1 MNNRPILWR
10 AVFAVFVIVVFA
22 LSIYPLHQ
30 RDFYE
35 TFKGLASF
43 SNDKDKELVYN
54 IIKTAREKQ
63 AADKNLFSSV
73 AFEQAMAE
81 KGVDLTKFVKTKGIT
96 DNYDVISLVRKNAS
110 SSIRLGLDLN
120 GGAEFFLEIEPDEET
135 AEKLKNKQADLKE
148 FKKEFERFRDIS
160 IEILRNRL
168 EEEKI
173 YEAEIT
179 PAGENFISLKVP
191 IVSRDEKVKLQN
203 LIKRSAKLQ
212 FKLVHPNNTELI
224 RQYNENPGKFNI
236 PLGYQK
242 MESQVLSKDG
252 SKSEKHIYFVYKKSE
267 MTGKNIKD
275 AFATTDEFG
284 QKKIILNFND
294 AGAKEFGDVT
304 NRNVKRELAII
315 LDGKLYSAPVINGA
329 IWGGNAE
336 ITGRFSKEEA
346 QGIANALKS
355 GSLPVK
361 INVAAVFDTDPTLG
375 RESVRNGLYAG
386 VIATFLIMLF
396 MGVYYLRLGL
406 VADVALLINIVLMLG
421 FFAAFEATLTLPGI
435 AGIILSIGM
444 AVDANVLIYERI
456 REELAKDKGIYHAIE
471 LGYDRA
477 FTTIFDSNLTT
488 LFIAVILMWFGSGSI
503 KGFGVA
509 LTIGIITSMFTALFL
524 TRLILDVTAKYMP
537 IKSIKMLQ
545 LFKKPNFDVLRVR
558 YITGAASIIVIAV
571 SLAFMG
577 VKGGNIF
584 GIDFTGGIQVTFSYD
599 KYVPQAEIAKVLDNN
614 KFPGAKVTYKT
625 STVSLGDNKKLEIL
639 IRDSELAD
647 NKNQE
652 SSPKD
657 RISAILEKNFPE
669 SHFRGGQEISIGG
682 LIGWEFSKSAI
693 FSLVLSL
700 IGIILYVSVRFEFSY
715 AIAGIVAL
723 VHDVI
728 ISTGIFLFCGGE
740 ISLNV
745 IAALLTIIG
754 YSINDTIVVFDR
766 IREDAKLE
774 KNMSYK
780 QIINL
785 SINQTLSRTVLTA
798 FTTLI
803 AVLILYV
810 MGGVAVKDF
819 VFVMLVGL
827 IVGTYSSIFIA
838 SPIVAVWHR
847 KIGAGIKDPVPQ
859 KGQVKQESV

>member
-1 MNNRPILWR
+1 MKNRPILWR
-10 AVFAVFVIVVFA
+10 ALFALFVILVFS

-35 TFKGLASF
+35 TFKGLASLT
-43 SNDKDKELVYN
+43 SDKDKQLVDD
-54 IIKTAREKQ
+54 IIKSAKEKQ

-73 AFEQAMAE
+73 AFEQAVAE
-81 KGVDLTKFVKTKGIT
+81 KGVDLTNFVKSKGIT

-110 SSIRLGLDLN
+110 SSIRLGIDLN

-135 AEKLKNKQADLKE
+135 AERLKSKKEDANE

-173 YEAEIT
+173 YESEIA
-179 PAGENFISLKVP
+179 PAGEKFISLKVP
-191 IVSRDEKVKLQN
+191 IVSKDEKVKLQN

-212 FKLVHPNNTELI
+212 FKLVHENNNTLV
-224 RQYNENPGKFNI
+224 RQYNENPEKFNV

-242 MESQVLSKDG
+242 MECQNLDKEG
-252 SKSEKHIYFVYKKSE
+252 KSEKEIFFVYKKSE

-275 AFATTDEFG
+275 AFVTTDEFN
-284 QKKIILNFND
+284 QRKIILSFND
-294 AGAKEFGDVT
+294 AGSKQFGDVT
-304 NRNVKRELAII
+304 SKNTGRLLAII
-315 LDGKLYSAPVINGA
+315 LDGKLYSAPKINSA
-329 IWGGNAE
+329 IWGNAE
-336 ITGRFSKEEA
+336 ISGSFSREEA
-346 QGIANALKS
+346 NGVANALKS

-375 RESVRNGLYAG
+375 RESVRNGIYAG

-396 MGVYYLRLGL
+396 MAIYYLKLGI
-406 VADVALLINIVLMLG
+406 VADIALLVNIVLMLG

-456 REELAKDKGIYHAIE
+456 REELGKDKGIYHAIE
-471 LGYDRA
+471 LGYERA
-477 FTTIFDSNLTT
+477 FTTIFDSNITT
-488 LFIAVILMWFGSGSI
+488 LFIAVILMCFGSGAI

-524 TRLILDVTAKYMP
+524 TRLILDATAKY
-537 IKSIKMLQ
+537 IKSLKMLQ
-545 LFKKPNFDVLRVR
+545 FFKRPNFDVLRVR
-558 YITGAASIIVIAV
+558 YITMAASAAVIIATF
-571 SLAFMG
+571 AFMA
-577 VKGGNIF
+577 VKGKDVL

-599 KYVPQAEIAKVLDNN
+599 KYVPQVEIAKVLEEN
-614 KFPGAKVTYKT
+614 KFPGAKVTYKK
-625 STVSLGDNKKLEIL
+625 STVSVGDSQKLEIL
-639 IRDSELAD
+639 IRDSKLVEKQD
-647 NKNQE
+647 NAG
-652 SSPKD
+652 SPKD
-657 RISAILEKNFPE
+657 RISAILTKAFPQSNF
-669 SHFRGGQEISIGG
+669 SGGQEISIGG
-682 LIGWEFSKSAI
+682 LIGNEFSKSAI
-693 FSLVLSL
+693 LSL
-700 IGIILYVSVRFEFSY
+700 LLSLLGIVIYVSFRFEFSY
-715 AIAGIVAL
+715 AVAGIIAL
-723 VHDVI
+723 LHDAI
-728 ISTGIFLFCGGE
+728 IATGVFLFCGGE

-745 IAALLTIIG
+745 IAALLTVIG

-785 SINQTLSRTVLTA
+785 SINQTLGRTVLTS

-803 AVLILYV
+803 AVLVLFF
-810 MGGVAVKDF
+810 MGGTAVKDF

-827 IVGTYSSIFIA
+827 LIGTYSSIFIA
-838 SPIVAVWHR
+838 SPIVAVWHK
-847 KIGAGIKDPVPQ
+847 KIGAGIKDPALKKAPE
-859 KGQVKQESV
+859 ESKA